1 MSTYTITHVYCHEL
15 QAIARDAAATASD
28 MLRDIIKPGGT
39 RSIIFHDTEAGHS
52 ITLAQRWLDLA
63 GAAAQVVADL
73 AEHGTEAL
81 DEATIALISDSD
93 AKSITVTSPSPEH
106 GPGWTIRYPA
116 DPDVLGIDIA
126 ALIRD
131 NL

>member
-1 MSTYTITHVYCHEL
+1 MSTYTINHVYAHTL
-15 QAIARDAAATASD
+15 QILGREATDYASS
-28 MLRDIIKPGGT
+28 LIHDITKPNRGYL
-39 RSIIFHDTEAGHS
+39 FHDAEDGQTIA
-52 ITLAQRWLDLA
+52 LAQHWLNFA
-63 GAAAQVVADL
+63 GACAQTVADL

-81 DEATIALISDSD
+81 DEATVALISDSD

-116 DPDVLGIDIA
+116 DADVLGIDIA

>member
-1 MSTYTITHVYCHEL
+1 MSTYTIRHVYAHEL
-15 QAIARDAAATASD
+15 QILGQDAADYASS
-28 MLRDIIKPGGT
+28 LIRDIT
-39 RSIIFHDTEAGHS
+39 RPNRGYLFHDAEDGQTIA
-52 ITLAQRWLDLA
+52 LAQHWLTFA
-63 GAAAQVVADL
+63 GACAQTVADL

-81 DEATIALISDSD
+81 DEATVALISDSD

-116 DPDVLGIDIA
+116 DADVLGIDIA